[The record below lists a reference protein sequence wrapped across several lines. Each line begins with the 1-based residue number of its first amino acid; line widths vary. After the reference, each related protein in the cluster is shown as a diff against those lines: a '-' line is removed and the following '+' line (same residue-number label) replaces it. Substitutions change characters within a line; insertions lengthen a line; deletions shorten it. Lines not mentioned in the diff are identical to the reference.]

1 MSYKEI
7 SAENWNDNIFE
18 AVSKEY
24 MLITAGD
31 EKSHNMMTASW
42 GFFGEMWGHH
52 TAMVVVRPQ
61 RYTMDFI
68 DKNDYFT
75 LSFYGEELKD
85 IHKICGSKSGR
96 DIDKTEACKLTP
108 VYDEKGVYFKEA
120 RLVVFCK
127 KEYVQAMNEESFV
140 DKDNLRWY
148 KGDYHNMIFGK
159 IEKILTK

>member
-1 MSYKEI
+1 MSFKEI
-7 SAENWNDNIFE
+7 LPEEWKDNVFD

-31 EKSHNMMTASW
+31 ETDYNMMTASW

-68 DKNDYFT
+68 EKNDYFT

-85 IHKICGSKSGR
+85 IHKVCGSKSGR
-96 DIDKTEACKLTP
+96 DVDKTKETGLTP
-108 VYDEKGVYFKEA
+108 VFDEKGVYFKEA

-127 KEYVQAMNEESFV
+127 KEYLQQMCENSFV
-140 DKDNLRWY
+140 DKENLRWY
-148 KGDYHNMIFGK
+148 KGDFHNMIFGK
-159 IEKILTK
+159 IEKIITK

>member
-1 MSYKEI
+1 
-7 SAENWNDNIFE
+7 
-18 AVSKEY
+18 
-24 MLITAGD
+24 
-31 EKSHNMMTASW
+31 
-42 GFFGEMWGHH
+42 
-52 TAMVVVRPQ
+52 MVVVRPQ

-68 DKNDYFT
+68 DSSDYFT

-96 DIDKTEACKLTP
+96 DINKTEACNLTP

-127 KEYVQAMNEESFV
+127 KEYVQAMREESFV